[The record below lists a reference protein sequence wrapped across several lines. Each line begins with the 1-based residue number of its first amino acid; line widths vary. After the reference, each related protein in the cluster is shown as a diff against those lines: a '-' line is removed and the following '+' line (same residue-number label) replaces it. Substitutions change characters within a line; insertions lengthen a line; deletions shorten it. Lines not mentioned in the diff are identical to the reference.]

1 MKGLQRITLIFLG
14 LVLILTGLL
23 NKSLGQS
30 QEKFPTIVSQTIT
43 DGHTPEWDFYFSNVD
58 NKYSSLF
65 VDLGL
70 YKIAPIKDK
79 SNFVWVSI
87 KMNEARGDG
96 FSSSGEDE
104 LLEKIEKNLVAQIE
118 SKFHSSYVGRLTSN
132 GHRDFYFYVGD
143 TTFYGKVLSE
153 FIRTNPEYQIDH
165 GLKTDEDWSG
175 YFDFLY
181 PSPQQFQSIQNRRII
196 NQLEK
201 NGDKLTKM
209 RDVDHWIYFKT
220 KSDQDLF
227 LNRIQFDGF
236 TIITQDYDKISG
248 GLPYK
253 LHIKRIDKVDWNSV
267 DSYVIYLWKLANDYN
282 GVYDGWETSVE
293 ID

>member
-1 MKGLQRITLIFLG
+1 MKGLHTNVIILVGIILISSG
-14 LVLILTGLL
+14 QL
-23 NKSLGQS
+23 NKVAGQS
-30 QEKFPTIVSQTIT
+30 QTKSQTTISHLAT
-43 DGHTPEWDFYFSNVD
+43 ADHKPEWDFYLSNVD
-58 NKYSSLF
+58 NKLSSLF

-70 YKIAPIKDK
+70 YKVGPIENK
-79 SNFVWVSI
+79 SNFVWISI
-87 KMNEARGDG
+87 KMNNALSNGLT
-96 FSSSGEDE
+96 SPGENE
-104 LLEKIEKNLVAQIE
+104 LLAEIENKIVGRI
-118 SKFHSSYVGRLTSN
+118 HSTFNSIYVGGLTSN
-132 GHRDFYFYVGD
+132 GNKDLYFYIGD
-143 TTFYGKVLSE
+143 TTLYGKILSGVMAAY
-153 FIRTNPEYQIDH
+153 PEYQFDY
-165 GLKTDEDWSG
+165 GSKTDENWTG

-196 NQLEK
+196 DQLEK

-220 KSDQDLF
+220 KRDQELF

-236 TIITQDYDKISG
+236 TVITQDYDRKSG

-267 DSYVIYLWKLANDYN
+267 DAYVIYLWKLANEYQ